1 LGERLWGPNDPRVAK
16 VLHNLSGIAYYRED
30 FAEYERLLQRALA
43 IREATLPA
51 DDLDLAGSREALA
64 LLRLKQGRPA
74 EAAQLLERLEATYE
88 KVYGPWHPQL
98 PKTLLHL
105 GAPPGAQSPPS
116 PPPAPPP
123 PSPRTKPP
131 ASFWSAPSPSPSGP
145 WRPITRSTSGPSPH
159 WPTSISRG
167 NAAPKPGPSIRSS

>member
-88 KVYGPWHPQL
+88 KVYGPWHPPLAQ
-98 PKTLLHL
+98 TLHIRAL
-105 GAPPGAQSPPS
+105 AP
-116 PPPAPPP
+116 
-123 PSPRTKPP
+123 
-131 ASFWSAPSPSPSGP
+131 
-145 WRPITRSTSGPSPH
+145 
-159 WPTSISRG
+159 
-167 NAAPKPGPSIRSS
+167 AAPRRDEPARQLLERSVAITERAL